1 MKNLVSKIA
10 KGVGMAGIVL
20 GSFFSKAEAQE
31 LNGPTP
37 WEILGNTYSQPNI
50 TKQIGK
56 GDLEWYGSG
65 DVNNDG
71 KIDQEDL
78 NAMNQGAQNIMADV
92 NGDGHFSTQNDK
104 TILSEYLNGQRNYLP
119 GHWNELTTPEEREAW
134 FDKMFRLQ
142 DRLNGSPTGW
152 ICQDWIRQHELDFYG
167 TSNYIEGY
175 NQGFWKPETNIDSV
189 AKYNLPMYFFET
201 KNTAGISH
209 AVDGVLVGRRINA
222 DSVSLNP
229 LDFRDWSFRSYQ
241 QDERIYPGDF
251 DIDPNSPVKMKKLAY
266 VQNRGP
272 PFNKYFNL
280 TGPWIEWEL
289 DNGNAT
295 LTSYWADG
303 PLLLENPNIIK
314 VHVGELEDI
323 VLNGGNV
330 LPNQTS
336 LTPEI
341 LEGMGYNGV
350 PDTTKENTNLPINL
364 EYTDRD
370 TTWSADSTSFA
381 YDRDFHAWIYSGG
394 VTKRDSTTHNI
405 KVEDLI
411 GPNTSVSVG
420 SLDSLVVN
428 AQGFPAGFNFT
439 PEALDSLGYNAIPD
453 TSKEN
458 TNLPIN
464 LTYTNKDTTWHSPSS
479 YSFNRDFHA
488 YLYSFGDTLTDG
500 PSSQNIRVDNV
511 TDVGDLE
518 HEVRDF
524 EIYQNYPNPF
534 NPSTTIKYYIPELS
548 KVNLKVYNILG
559 EEVKTLVE
567 KVEPSGEYNV
577 NFDASGLASG
587 VYIYKFDADSDV
599 SDKKYTST
607 GKMIL
612 VK

>member
-1 MKNLVSKIA
+1 MKNLMSKIA

-37 WEILGNTYSQPNI
+37 WEVLGNTYSQPNI

-78 NAMNQGAQNIMADV
+78 TAMNQGAQNIMADV
-92 NGDGHFSTQNDK
+92 DGDGHFSTQNDK

-142 DRLNGSPTGW
+142 DRLNGSPSGW
-152 ICQDWIRQHELDFYG
+152 VCADWIRQHELKFYG
-167 TSNYIEGY
+167 CSNYEEGY

-201 KNTAGISH
+201 TNTNEISH
-209 AVDGVLVGRRINA
+209 AVSGALVGRRINA

-251 DIDPNSPVKMKKLAY
+251 DIDPNSPVIARKNAY
-266 VQNRGP
+266 VQQVQP
-272 PFNKYFNL
+272 PFNKNFAQ

-295 LTSYWADG
+295 LVYQRPG
-303 PLLLENPNIIK
+303 LLLENPNIIK

-330 LPNQTS
+330 LPNQIS

-394 VTKRDSTTHNI
+394 VTKADSTTHNI
-405 KVEDLI
+405 KVENLI

-428 AQGFPAGFNFT
+428 AQGFPANFNFT

-453 TSKEN
+453 TSKGN

-534 NPSTTIKYYIPELS
+534 NPSTTIKYYVPEPS
-548 KVNLKVYNILG
+548 KVDLKIYNILG

-567 KVEPSGEYNV
+567 KVEPFGEYKVEFNA
-577 NFDASGLASG
+577 NGLASG
-587 VYIYKFDADSDV
+587 VYIYKFDAKSDV
-599 SDKKYTST
+599 SDKKYSKT
-607 GKMIL
+607 GKMVL